1 MAPAIY
7 MSMGPSGAG
16 KDTLLLGARDALKK
30 SGDLRVEFVPRRIT
44 RAAAEVTD
52 LEDPVSVAQFDAAE
66 AAGEHALSWVAHS
79 TKYAIPKAALD
90 AALARGSRCVL
101 NVSRTVIDEARSYGA
116 ARGAEVYALY
126 ITVPDNELRRRLLSR
141 GREDAA
147 AIDGRLARS
156 RAILPTGSHVL
167 TIPNEGTVAEG
178 VELVRRAL
186 LGDEPVMAA
195 ARQRTI
201 DASRPAPAAGWEST
215 RVRVIAVAAS
225 VLCAALIIGRLSRA
239 TSRASS

>member
-1 MAPAIY
+1 MFAGHPLIARA
-7 MSMGPSGAG
+7 GSGIFFG
-16 KDTLLLGARDALKK
+16 HGHPHNLALPTPGRQT
-30 SGDLRVEFVPRRIT
+30 SQR
-44 RAAAEVTD
+44 
-52 LEDPVSVAQFDAAE
+52 
-66 AAGEHALSWVAHS
+66 
-79 TKYAIPKAALD
+79 
-90 AALARGSRCVL
+90 
-101 NVSRTVIDEARSYGA
+101 
-116 ARGAEVYALY
+116 AEVYALY